1 MVEQVSNP
9 TETRKLTNHQE
20 ILFLWVIIFFD
31 NILNRIFFIVSVIFK
46 PFGVHQDYVFQMGDA
61 GFDQLIVV
69 FEIVERDVSSL
80 PSVSRRQKTAYV
92 ISESKFF

>member
-1 MVEQVSNP
+1 
-9 TETRKLTNHQE
+9 
-20 ILFLWVIIFFD
+20 
-31 NILNRIFFIVSVIFK
+31 
-46 PFGVHQDYVFQMGDA
+46 MGDA

-69 FEIVERDVSSL
+69 FEIVERDISSL